1 MGLKIWTPLDPI
13 IQPKN
18 SAKQWKNQSRHES
31 PTGLHAVPHYKKTIH
46 EKTILVELLWNSSY
60 RELKI
65 CEVDCIIY
73 KCIYIR
79 VMKLTEQFLQAFL
92 NQFDVCF

>member
-46 EKTILVELLWNSSY
+46 ESYYEIQVTGNS
-60 RELKI
+60 RF
-65 CEVDCIIY
+65 V
-73 KCIYIR
+73 
-79 VMKLTEQFLQAFL
+79 KLT
-92 NQFDVCF
+92 V